1 MKKIENNSK
10 ELKSSLM
17 NKALSY
23 LSKFSTTESKLR
35 SNLNS
40 YCEKFFSEIRKEF
53 LQNEINSVL
62 KRCKELGYIND
73 ETYAKNKIEKFINA
87 GKSKKYIIVK
97 LQSYDING
105 DIITKSLEKYFDKFS
120 NNDFLAALNF
130 ARKKK
135 IGPFYQKPFDEKSN
149 LLNKWYGSFSRAGF
163 NYDISQKI
171 LNIETSF
178 EAEKYLC
185 NNDIKF

>member
-53 LQNEINSVL
+53 L
-62 KRCKELGYIND
+62 
-73 ETYAKNKIEKFINA
+73 
-87 GKSKKYIIVK
+87 
-97 LQSYDING
+97 
-105 DIITKSLEKYFDKFS
+105 
-120 NNDFLAALNF
+120 
-130 ARKKK
+130 
-135 IGPFYQKPFDEKSN
+135 
-149 LLNKWYGSFSRAGF
+149 
-163 NYDISQKI
+163 
-171 LNIETSF
+171 
-178 EAEKYLC
+178 
-185 NNDIKF
+185 

>member
-40 YCEKFFSEIRKEF
+40 YCEKFFSEIKKEL
-53 LQNEINSVL
+53 LQSEINYIL
-62 KRCKELGYIND
+62 NRCKELGYIDD

-87 GKSKKYIIVK
+87 GKSKKYIILK
-97 LQSYDING
+97 LQSYGISG
-105 DIITKSLEKYFDKFS
+105 KIIEKSLEKFFDKFS

-135 IGPFYQKPFDEKSN
+135 IGPFYQKSFDEKSN

-163 NYDISQKI
+163 NYDVSQKI

>member
-40 YCEKFFSEIRKEF
+40 YCEKFFYEIRKDF

-73 ETYAKNKIEKFINA
+73 ETFAKNKIEKFINA

-97 LQSYDING
+97 LQSYGISG
-105 DIITKSLEKYFDKFS
+105 EIIENSLEKYFSKFA
-120 NNDFLAALNF
+120 NNDFLAA
-130 ARKKK
+130 
-135 IGPFYQKPFDEKSN
+135 
-149 LLNKWYGSFSRAGF
+149 
-163 NYDISQKI
+163 
-171 LNIETSF
+171 
-178 EAEKYLC
+178 
-185 NNDIKF
+185 

>member
-40 YCEKFFSEIRKEF
+40 YSEKFFSEIRKEL
-53 LQNEINSVL
+53 LQSEINSVL

-73 ETYAKNKIEKFINA
+73 ETFAKNKIEKFINS
-87 GKSKKYIIVK
+87 GKSKKFTRAISWSPLHSLYRRFIWRA
-97 LQSYDING
+97 N
-105 DIITKSLEKYFDKFS
+105 LEKD
-120 NNDFLAALNF
+120 
-130 ARKKK
+130 R
-135 IGPFYQKPFDEKSN
+135 
-149 LLNKWYGSFSRAGF
+149 
-163 NYDISQKI
+163 
-171 LNIETSF
+171 
-178 EAEKYLC
+178 
-185 NNDIKF
+185 